1 MVIIT
6 WQYDPKIVW
15 KQHFHYHGINY
26 NLFEWLK
33 VYRSP
38 VYIYRKYYDFI
49 KRLLWVFAM
58 AFDDIIILSEIIEE
72 LLIHLEKVLKKL
84 AKYGMFI
91 NFEKYQ
97 FAMNLVNFLGHNI
110 SKKGILS
117 TVHNMQKLLDFSLPK
132 DSNHFILRDV

>member
-1 MVIIT
+1 MIFC
-6 WQYDPKIVW
+6 DG
-15 KQHFHYHGINY
+15 F
-26 NLFEWLK
+26 
-33 VYRSP
+33 
-38 VYIYRKYYDFI
+38 
-49 KRLLWVFAM
+49 
-58 AFDDIIILSEIIEE
+58 FDDVIILSEIIEE

-110 SKKGILS
+110 SDKGILS

-132 DSNHFILRDV
+132 DSSHSILRDV